1 MSSCLA
7 GLLALALVPGTM
19 GAAAAGELD
28 TLVQGL
34 ADEVYATRE
43 SSTAELIQ
51 RARGESD
58 PVWKLVLKHFRSD
71 PEPEVR
77 LRCEVI
83 LRDMADNYGF
93 LGVQHRE
100 RTYFSVDGKS
110 HRGVE
115 LMTIIEGQPAHAAG
129 LKVGDIVIEIDG
141 KSLDIEDT
149 VNLFGSTIRLLGAG
163 RQTTVKI
170 DRLGEVLTIPITT
183 GAPPK
188 ELGTI
193 DPEAR
198 FQEWLKAHEE
208 PAGP

>member
-1 MSSCLA
+1 MSPRPA
-7 GLLALALVPGTM
+7 GLLALAIVPWTL
-19 GAAAAGELD
+19 AAAAGELE

-34 ADEVYATRE
+34 GDEVYATRQ
-43 SSTAELIQ
+43 SSTVELIQ
-51 RARGESD
+51 RARGEAD
-58 PVWKLVLKHFRSD
+58 PVWKLLLEHFRSD

-83 LRDMADNYGF
+83 LRDMAGNYGF

-100 RTYFSVDGKS
+100 RTYFSEDGKA

-115 LMTIIEGQPAHAAG
+115 LVTVIEGQPAHAAG
-129 LKVGDIVIEIDG
+129 LKVGDIVTEIDG
-141 KSLDIEDT
+141 KPLDVENPVD
-149 VNLFGSTIRLLGAG
+149 LFGSTIRLLGAG

-170 DRLGEVLTIPITT
+170 ERIGELLTIPLTT

-208 PAGP
+208 KAGP